1 MDRVKVFKAL
11 GDQNRLNIIELL
23 QTGEKCGCTLLEELN
38 IVQSTLSHHM
48 KLLVESNIVASRKD
62 GKWTY
67 YSLNDE
73 GCDDTKT
80 VLQSLFQKSD
90 DYVFECVN
98 CD

>member
-73 GCDDTKT
+73 GCDDIKT

>member
-11 GDQNRLNIIELL
+11 GDQNRLNILEIL

-48 KLLVESNIVASRKD
+48 KLLVESNLVSSRKD

-73 GCDDTKT
+73 GCDRTKD
-80 VLQSLFQKSD
+80 VLNILFQKSD
-90 DYVFECVN
+90 NYVFECVN